1 MLNFL
6 LKTRQNEFAVNT
18 REWETAQYRNL
29 KCQDDFNN
37 NGHLKDYSL
46 RLSL

>member
-18 REWETAQYRNL
+18 LEWETAQYRNL